1 MLRTGPAPRTNFII
15 ADSFVAGVPLG
26 GENRNHRRRFGDR
39 IRVFGPQVCQAWE
52 RNSHVPRP
60 DIFVVGASA
69 GGVEALRV
77 LASGLPREFDAAVFV
92 TLHIGAGPSALD
104 TILSQAG
111 PLPSKRPK
119 DGEQIER
126 GTIYVAPP
134 DYHML
139 VAQGH
144 IHLSHGPK
152 ENRTRP
158 AINPM
163 FRSAARSYG
172 GRVTG
177 IILSG
182 ALDDGVAGLAEV
194 KRCGGLAVV
203 QHPETAQFPDMPSS
217 AITHVDDV
225 DYVVP
230 IREIGILLGRLAGT
244 ENTAMEEHE
253 SIERKQVELICP
265 DCQGPM
271 WQERQGRIVEYAC
284 RVGHRFSPLSMLSSF
299 REGVENRLWN
309 VVVSLDATADFA
321 EQLEPELGEKARAEA
336 VNQRLRAAAIRQMLS
351 DAVGTSDS

>member
-1 MLRTGPAPRTNFII
+1 M
-15 ADSFVAGVPLG
+15 
-26 GENRNHRRRFGDR
+26 
-39 IRVFGPQVCQAWE
+39 
-52 RNSHVPRP
+52 PRP

-77 LASGLPREFDAAVFV
+77 GWSSGLPGDFDAAVFV
-92 TLHIGAGPSALD
+92 TLHIGSAPSVLD
-104 TILSQAG
+104 RVLSDAG
-111 PLPSKRPK
+111 PLPAKRPK

-134 DYHML
+134 DCHML

-163 FRSAARSYG
+163 FRSAARSYR

-182 ALDDGVAGLAEV
+182 ALDDGVAGLAEI
-194 KRCGGLAVV
+194 KRCGGIAVV
-203 QHPETAQFPDMPSS
+203 QDPETAQFHDMPSS
-217 AITHVDDV
+217 AITHVDV

-230 IREIGILLGRLAGT
+230 VREIGTLLGRLAGA

-271 WQERQGRIVEYAC
+271 WQERQGRIVEYEC

>member
-1 MLRTGPAPRTNFII
+1 
-15 ADSFVAGVPLG
+15 
-26 GENRNHRRRFGDR
+26 
-39 IRVFGPQVCQAWE
+39 
-52 RNSHVPRP
+52 VPRP

-182 ALDDGVAGLAEV
+182 ALDDGVAGLAEI
-194 KRCGGLAVV
+194 KGCCGIAVV
-203 QHPETAQFPDMPSS
+203 QGSGNR
-217 AITHVDDV
+217 
-225 DYVVP
+225 P
-230 IREIGILLGRLAGT
+230 IPR
-244 ENTAMEEHE
+244 H
-253 SIERKQVELICP
+253 
-265 DCQGPM
+265 
-271 WQERQGRIVEYAC
+271 
-284 RVGHRFSPLSMLSSF
+284 
-299 REGVENRLWN
+299 
-309 VVVSLDATADFA
+309 
-321 EQLEPELGEKARAEA
+321 A
-336 VNQRLRAAAIRQMLS
+336 V
-351 DAVGTSDS
+351 